1 MTGNDHRDP
10 KRIVEAGYDLIAER
24 YSEWTGETLEDE
36 RARYVSLLF
45 ERLPPGAEVLELG
58 CATGVP
64 TTREL
69 VKRFAVTGV
78 DISAR
83 NIALAQQRAPQAIF
97 KQADITQLTLPP
109 ESYDAVIA
117 FYTITHVPREEH
129 LQLLQQI
136 AAWLRPGGL
145 FIATMGAGDDP
156 GTVEDD
162 WLGAPMYF
170 SAFDAATNRRLVRD
184 AGLDLLSADEI
195 THDEN
200 GQAVTF
206 LWVVARKPDRIPPDA
221 TLSADPGQPAPG

>member
-1 MTGNDHRDP
+1 MADKIHCDP
-10 KRIVEAGYDLIAER
+10 KGIVEAGYDLIAER
-24 YSEWTGETLEDE
+24 DAEWTGETLVDE
-36 RARYVSLLF
+36 RERYVSLLF
-45 ERLPPGAEVLELG
+45 EKLPIGAEVLELG

-83 NIALAQQRAPQAIF
+83 HIALARKQAPQANF

-129 LQLLQQI
+129 VQLLHQI

-170 SAFDAATNRRLVRD
+170 SAFDAATTRRLVRE
-184 AGLDLLSADEI
+184 AGLELLSADEI
-195 THDEN
+195 THDED
-200 GQAVTF
+200 GKPVTF
-206 LWVVARKPDRIPPDA
+206 VGCRPKAG
-221 TLSADPGQPAPG
+221 S